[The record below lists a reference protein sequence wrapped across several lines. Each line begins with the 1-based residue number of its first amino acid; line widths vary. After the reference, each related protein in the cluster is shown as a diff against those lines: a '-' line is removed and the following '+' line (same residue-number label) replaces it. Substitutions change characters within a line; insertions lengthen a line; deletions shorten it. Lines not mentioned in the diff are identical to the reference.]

1 MINKLFKGFPIWLQV
16 TAALLIC
23 AKALPAD
30 SFQFSLIPESGSVA
44 GSSGTSVGWGYSITN
59 QSSADWLA
67 TTDLTSDPFLN
78 GTPTLLFDFPTIA
91 PGQTVTELFNTSTAT
106 GLYELTWDSGAPDG
120 FVNTGNFVLS
130 AQWWDGDPLSGGA
143 EIAAAP
149 DASVAYSATAS
160 AVVNN
165 APEPSAWLLVGS
177 GLIFLMRLRR
187 RWKKAV
193 V

>member
-1 MINKLFKGFPIWLQV
+1 MISKLFKSIPVWLEF
-16 TAALLIC
+16 TAALLISTT
-23 AKALPAD
+23 ALPAD
-30 SFQFSLIPESGSVA
+30 SFQFSLVPENGSVA
-44 GSSGTSVGWGYSITN
+44 GSPGTSVGWGYSITN
-59 QSSADWLA
+59 QSSADWLV
-67 TTDLTSDPFLN
+67 TTDLTADPFLH

-91 PGQTVTELFNTSTAT
+91 PGQTITEPFDANTAA

-120 FVNTGNFVLS
+120 FVNTGSFVLS

-149 DASVAYSATAS
+149 DASAAYSATAS

-165 APEPSAWLLVGS
+165 APEPSAWLMVGS
-177 GLIFLMRLRR
+177 GLIVLMRLRR
-187 RWKKAV
+187 RLKRAV